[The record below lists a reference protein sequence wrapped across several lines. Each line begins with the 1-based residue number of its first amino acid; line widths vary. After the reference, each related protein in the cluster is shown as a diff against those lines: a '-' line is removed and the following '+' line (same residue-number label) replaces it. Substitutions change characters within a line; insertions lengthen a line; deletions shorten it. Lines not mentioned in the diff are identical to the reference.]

1 MWKKVYLS
9 FLPNAIKLY
18 TVTESGNLSFCRIS
32 EASKAFQME
41 KIEHDYENMNHFTV
55 NLNREEKIIREIDF
69 YRGLLFLWPFAQN
82 CRCVK
87 VAEGFSGRK
96 GGIQDHLQNGCW
108 QLHKD
113 HNPTWS
119 SISWQNQTVCGCC
132 LFSFAYHSACYHLV
146 IGH

>member
-55 NLNREEKIIREIDF
+55 NLNREEKIRREIDF
-69 YRGLLFLWPFAQN
+69 YRGVLFLWPFAQN

-87 VAEGFSGRK
+87 VAEGFSVRK
-96 GGIQDHLQNGCW
+96 GGFRIISRMDVDNFTRIIIQHEALFLDRIKQFVDVVYLA
-108 QLHKD
+108 L
-113 HNPTWS
+113 P
-119 SISWQNQTVCGCC
+119 ITV
-132 LFSFAYHSACYHLV
+132 LV
-146 IGH
+146 IIWL

>member
-41 KIEHDYENMNHFTV
+41 KIEHDYGNMNHFTV

-69 YRGLLFLWPFAQN
+69 YRGVLFLWPFAQN

-87 VAEGFSGRK
+87 VAEGFSVRK
-96 GGIQDHLQNGCW
+96 GGFRIISRMDVDNFTRIIIQHEALFLDRIKQFVDVVYLA
-108 QLHKD
+108 L
-113 HNPTWS
+113 P
-119 SISWQNQTVCGCC
+119 ITV
-132 LFSFAYHSACYHLV
+132 LV
-146 IGH
+146 IIWL